1 MKKTLFVILI
11 LTGSI
16 FNFSYAQSP
25 ESKNFGF
32 GIILGDPTGLTLK
45 FWTQRNNAIVIDVGE
60 SYFGNPRIGLD
71 YLWHFDA
78 FRSNITKL
86 YAGFGGVLG
95 IGQGKGL
102 YYIEHHGFYY
112 RSDNGIGLGLRGVFG
127 VNVIPRNSPLEFFFE
142 VGLLVGFSPA
152 LGSAGDV
159 GIGMRFY
166 P

>member
-1 MKKTLFVILI
+1 MKKTLLFILI
-11 LTGSI
+11 LIGTI
-16 FNFSYAQSP
+16 FTPSFAQSS

-60 SYFGNPRIGLD
+60 SYFGSPRIGVD

-78 FRSNITKL
+78 FKSNIAKL

-95 IGQGKGL
+95 IGQGRGF
-102 YYIEHHGFYY
+102 YYSEHHGFYY
-112 RSDNGIGLGLRGVFG
+112 RSDNGAGLGVRGVFG
-127 VNVIPRNSPLEFFFE
+127 VNVIPRNSPLELFLE
-142 VGLLVGFSPA
+142 VGLLVGLSPSF
-152 LGSAGDV
+152 GSAGDV
-159 GIGMRFY
+159 GLGIRYY